1 MCGNRSVYVS
11 SNFSNLYFSGVLFHQ
26 LLSDYVGQ
34 QENRGLGQPY
44 VVIAD
49 IKDAFGSMNHSKL
62 CKILDEI
69 SQWLPSKF
77 TVYTLQYRYDNQRG
91 PFSRKILTEEDETV
105 KPNELLKIKGAR
117 FIKVQDQQVID
128 TKKSLKIVQRR
139 LKLHTIQWKMGRTKN
154 NYLIKSGV
162 LQGKGY
168 DLYLTHYYLKY

>member
-34 QENRGLGQPY
+34 KENQGLGQPY

-91 PFSRKILTEEDETV
+91 PFSRKILIEGEETV
-105 KPNELLKIKGAR
+105 KPNDLLKIFSDK
-117 FIKVQDQQVID
+117 IK
-128 TKKSLKIVQRR
+128 
-139 LKLHTIQWKMGRTKN
+139 H
-154 NYLIKSGV
+154 
-162 LQGKGY
+162 
-168 DLYLTHYYLKY
+168 